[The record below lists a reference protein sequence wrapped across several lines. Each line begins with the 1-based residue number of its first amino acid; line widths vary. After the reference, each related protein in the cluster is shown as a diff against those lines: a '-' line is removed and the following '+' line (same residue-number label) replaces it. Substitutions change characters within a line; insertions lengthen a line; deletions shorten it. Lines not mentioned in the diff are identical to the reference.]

1 MLNFNQYE
9 VLTFDCYGTL
19 IDWETGIL
27 TALKPILQ
35 AHQVELSDLALLE
48 HYARIESDLEQGDY
62 LPYRQILETIV
73 EQLGKDFGF
82 MPTAAEKSA
91 LPDSVQHWPPFP
103 DTVAALKQLQQRY
116 KLVIL
121 SNIDDDLFTG
131 TAKHLIAFDQVI
143 TAEQLQSYKPA
154 LQNFQRMIER
164 VGVPPQKILHV
175 AQSLYH
181 DIAPAN
187 MLELSTVW
195 VNRRHQQDGAG
206 ATPLAQAQPDLTV
219 PDLKTLAQ
227 FATAAV
233 EQI

>member
-35 AHQVELSDLALLE
+35 AHQIQLSDAK
-48 HYARIESDLEQGDY
+48 ILEQYAEFEAGLEQEDY
-62 LPYRQILETIV
+62 RKYRQILEAV
-73 EQLGKDFGF
+73 VDQFGSSFGF
-82 MPTAAEKSA
+82 TPTAAEKTA

-116 KLVIL
+116 QLVIL
-121 SNIDDDLFTG
+121 SNVDDDLFAG
-131 TAKHLIAFDQVI
+131 TNHHLVQFDQVI
-143 TAEQLQSYKPA
+143 TAEQVQSYKPA
-154 LQNFQRMIER
+154 LHNFQTMINR
-164 VGVPPQKILHV
+164 VGVPPEKILHV

-187 MLELSTVW
+187 SLGLSTVW
-195 VNRRHQQDGAG
+195 VNRRHQQEGSG
-206 ATPLAQAQPDLTV
+206 ATPLAQAQPDLIV
-219 PDLKTLAQ
+219 PNLQTLAQ
-227 FATAAV
+227 LATAEV
-233 EQI
+233 EPV